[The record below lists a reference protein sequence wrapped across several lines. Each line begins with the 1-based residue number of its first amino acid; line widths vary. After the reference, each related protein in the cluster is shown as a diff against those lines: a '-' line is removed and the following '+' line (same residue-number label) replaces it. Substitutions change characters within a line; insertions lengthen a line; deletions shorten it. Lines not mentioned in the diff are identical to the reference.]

1 MNTQEQVRSPLAPA
15 GRPTPAFATRRLAA
29 VWFADIVGYTGLTAQ
44 DENAA
49 LQVVET
55 FQKQT
60 RQEIDRY
67 GGRLVKFLGD
77 GAMAEFHSTDAA
89 VRSAVGLRRA
99 FRSSTLGGSAC
110 SLRIGIH
117 LGDVVTASDGDIYGD
132 GVNTASRLAK
142 EASPGKVLVSED
154 IWRQLRQ
161 QPDFSFRSAG
171 ERALRGIQ
179 GRVRLFEVGLPER
192 TEAPAAVDRRSIAVL
207 PFTDT
212 SPSSDNEYFSDG
224 IAEELIAALAHI
236 EGLHVASR
244 TSSFSFKGK
253 DLTIREIGEKLGV
266 ATILE
271 GSVRKDGDRVRIT
284 PQLVAVEDG
293 YQLWSETFA
302 TVMED
307 VFEVQEK
314 ISRAIVDALQV
325 ELKGPTDE
333 PLVRRST
340 TDLDAYNLYLR
351 GKYHWNRHSFDEL
364 STSIE
369 CFESAIAM
377 DPDYALAYAGLAH
390 SYLTL
395 GALFLAP
402 SVAYPK
408 VRKAAERALELDPDL
423 AEAHAALAEV
433 RMRFEWDWKAAERG
447 FQQAIQLDPM
457 YADGS
462 RYYANYLRDMGR
474 IDEAIVE
481 IRRAQALEPPS
492 LPISIA
498 VAGIYYY
505 ARRYDEAIEECQRI
519 LKEAPYF
526 FQAFFYLGVAH
537 ERKGEYAEAEEAL
550 KKLGG
555 LSGIPS
561 AIAALGLLYA
571 TAGRHDDARAILAE
585 LEKRSKAEY
594 VTPYSFARLH
604 VALGDLDEAFT
615 WFDRACAERSNW
627 LTSLKVEPGLDSLRS
642 DPRFVALLEEVGL
655 IEPAGAVTGNLPTPP
670 TPLVGRKTE
679 IAEVRQT
686 LLDPDVRLLT
696 LTGPGGT
703 GKTRLALEV
712 ARTLATECP
721 DGVHFVPLATVTE
734 GELVPAAI
742 ARTLNLQEWGNET
755 PLQVLSAHLPGKRL
769 VIVLD
774 SFEQVMESVGQIAE
788 LLEASPE
795 TKFLVTSR
803 EPLRIR
809 GEHEYQVG
817 PLALPDPACALDPD
831 RAIKAEAVRLFVQR
845 AQAAKP
851 SFHLTAENA
860 SEVVE
865 ICRRLDGLPLAI
877 ELAAARCKHMS
888 PKVML
893 RRLADRFAF
902 LTEGPRDVPEHQR
915 TLRGAFDW
923 SYDLLNSD
931 ERALFRHVSIFVD
944 GFTIEAAEQVAQLAD
959 QREFHVLDGLTS
971 LVDKSL
977 IRQMEGPDGEPRFEM
992 LETIRE
998 YGSLLLRESDEIEP
1012 ARRRHADFFLD
1023 LAKRAESRL
1032 EGPDQALWFDLLEAE
1047 HSNVQ
1052 AALDWLLGKGEVETA
1067 VRIGTALWW
1076 FWWVRGHFGEMRWRM
1091 EQGLARS
1098 GTLPKA
1104 LRANLLLASGVLISM
1119 DGDHERAVKLF
1130 EEAVA
1135 LERERR
1141 DKTGIPRAL
1150 RGFGLLISDRGE
1162 YARASVLF
1170 EEALVLDREFGDQ
1183 HGESSDLRALGKMQ
1197 IHLGNPDLAKKHFEE
1212 ALALGQA
1219 LGDRHGSAFSLAALG
1234 DAARHI
1240 EDHDLAAR
1248 MYREA
1253 HDLFREL
1260 GSKPGVASSL
1270 TDLAETERLRGNLDT
1285 ATGLF
1290 GEALGL
1296 LVTLGHRLQIADCV
1310 AGLAA
1315 IALANGQAER
1325 AARLYGVV
1333 QSLRENARLVLS
1345 PADHA
1350 EYEST
1355 RAASLAA
1362 LGDEAFEHAFEAGR
1376 ALTFEQAI
1384 VLAEGCVDL
1393 FSQRPSRE
1401 LTS

>member
-1 MNTQEQVRSPLAPA
+1 MSFSEQVRSPSPPA
-15 GRPTPAFATRRLAA
+15 GHPIPAFATRRLAA
-29 VWFADIVGYTGLTAQ
+29 VWFADIVDYTGLTAQ

-49 LQVVET
+49 LQVVEV
-55 FQKQT
+55 FQERT

-77 GAMAEFHSTDAA
+77 GAMAEFYSTDAA
-89 VRSAVGLRRA
+89 VRSAVALRRV
-99 FRSSTLGGSAC
+99 FRFSTLGGGTGSI
-110 SLRIGIH
+110 RIGIH

-142 EASPGKVLVSED
+142 EAAPGKILVSED
-154 IWRQLRQ
+154 VWRQLRQ
-161 QPDFSFRSAG
+161 QPEFSFRSAG

-192 TEAPAAVDRRSIAVL
+192 TDSPAPVDRRSIAVL

-212 SPSSDNEYFSDG
+212 SPASDNEYFSDG
-224 IAEELIAALAHI
+224 IAEELIAALVHV

-271 GSVRKDGDRVRIT
+271 GSVRKDGERVRIT

-307 VFEVQEK
+307 VFEIQER
-314 ISRAIVDALQV
+314 ISRAIVEALQV
-325 ELKGPTDE
+325 ELKGPADE

-369 CFESAIAM
+369 CFESAIAI

-395 GALFLAP
+395 GALFLTP
-402 SVAYPK
+402 VEAYPK
-408 VRKAAERALELDPDL
+408 ARKAAERALELDPGL

-433 RMRFEWDWKAAERG
+433 RMRFEWDWEAAERG
-447 FQQAIQLDPM
+447 YQQAIQLDPV

-462 RYYANYLRDMGR
+462 RVYANYLRDMGR
-474 IDEAIVE
+474 MDEAIVE
-481 IRRAQALEPPS
+481 IRRAQALDPPS
-492 LPISIA
+492 LPISTA
-498 VAGIYYY
+498 VAGIYYF
-505 ARRYDEAIEECQRI
+505 ARRYDEAITECQRV
-519 LKEAPYF
+519 LKEAPFF
-526 FQAFFYLGVAH
+526 FQAFFYLGFAL
-537 ERKGEYAEAEEAL
+537 ERKGEFAEAEEAL
-550 KKLGG
+550 EKLATF
-555 LSGIPS
+555 SGIPS
-561 AIAALGLLYA
+561 AIAAVGHLYA
-571 TAGRHDDARAILAE
+571 TAGRRDEATAILEE
-585 LEKRSKAEY
+585 LKIRSKTEY
-594 VTPYSFARLH
+594 VAAYSLARLH
-604 VALGDLDEAFT
+604 VALGDLDSAFT

-627 LTSLKVEPGLDSLRS
+627 LTSLKVEPALDSIRS
-642 DPRFVALLEEVGL
+642 DPRFVALLEKVGL
-655 IEPAGAVTGNLPTPP
+655 IEPVGAVTGNLPTPP
-670 TPLVGRKTE
+670 TPLVGRKSE
-679 IAEVRQT
+679 IAEIRGI
-686 LLDPDVRLLT
+686 LLDPEVRLLT

-712 ARTLATECP
+712 ARTLASECP
-721 DGVHFVPLATVTE
+721 DGVHFIPLATVTE
-734 GELVPAAI
+734 GELVPTAI
-742 ARTLNLQEWGNET
+742 ARTLNLQEWGGDA
-755 PLQVLSAHLPGKRL
+755 PLQVLFSHLPGKRL
-769 VIVLD
+769 VLVLD
-774 SFEQVMESVGQIAE
+774 SFEQVMDSAGQIAE
-788 LLEASPE
+788 LLEISPE

-817 PLALPDPACALDPD
+817 PLDLPDPADFLDPD
-831 RAIKAEAVRLFVQR
+831 RVLQAEAVGLFVQR
-845 AQAAKP
+845 ARAAKP
-851 SFHLTAENA
+851 SFHLTGENA

-888 PKVML
+888 PKVMV

-923 SYDLLNSD
+923 SYDLLNGD
-931 ERALFRHVSIFVD
+931 ERALFRHVSVFVG
-944 GFTIEAAEQVAQLAD
+944 GFTIEAAEQVAQLAE

-977 IRQMEGPDGEPRFEM
+977 IRQVEGPDGEPRFEM

-998 YGSLLLRESDEIEP
+998 YGSLQLHEEGEIET
-1012 ARRRHADFFLD
+1012 ARRRHADYFLD
-1023 LAKRAESRL
+1023 LARRAESRL

-1170 EEALVLDREFGDQ
+1170 AEALVLDREVGDK

-1197 IHLGNPDLAKKHFEE
+1197 IHLGNPAVAKEHFEE

-1219 LGDRHGSAFSLAALG
+1219 LGDRHGAAFSLASLG
-1234 DAARHI
+1234 DAARHT
-1240 EDHDLAAR
+1240 EDHDLAAQ

-1253 HDLFREL
+1253 LDLFREL

-1270 TDLAETERLRGNLDT
+1270 NDLAETERLRGNLAT
-1285 ATGLF
+1285 AIELF
-1290 GEALGL
+1290 GEALEL
-1296 LVTLGHRLQIADCV
+1296 LVALGHRLQIADCL

-1315 IALANGQAER
+1315 IALAKGQAER
-1325 AARLYGVV
+1325 AARLYGVIE
-1333 QSLRENARLVLS
+1333 SLRENARLVLS

-1350 EYEST
+1350 EYETT
-1355 RAASLAA
+1355 RTAAVVA
-1362 LGDEAFEHAFEAGR
+1362 LGEEG
-1376 ALTFEQAI
+1376 FEQAFRDGKSLTYEQGI
-1384 VLAEGCVDL
+1384 ALGENSVDL
-1393 FSQRPSRE
+1393 
-1401 LTS
+1401 LV

>member
-1 MNTQEQVRSPLAPA
+1 VA
-15 GRPTPAFATRRLAA
+15 
-29 VWFADIVGYTGLTAQ
+29 
-44 DENAA
+44 
-49 LQVVET
+49 
-55 FQKQT
+55 
-60 RQEIDRY
+60 
-67 GGRLVKFLGD
+67 
-77 GAMAEFHSTDAA
+77 
-89 VRSAVGLRRA
+89 
-99 FRSSTLGGSAC
+99 

-142 EASPGKVLVSED
+142 EASPGKILVSED
-154 IWRQLRQ
+154 VWRQLRQ
-161 QPDFSFRSAG
+161 QPEFSFRSVG

-192 TEAPAAVDRRSIAVL
+192 TDAPAPVDRRSIAVL
-207 PFTDT
+207 PFIDT
-212 SPSSDNEYFSDG
+212 SPASDNEYFSDG
-224 IAEELIAALAHI
+224 ITEELIAALAHV

-244 TSSFSFKGK
+244 TSSFSFKRK
-253 DLTIREIGEKLGV
+253 ELTVREIGEKLGV

-271 GSVRKDGDRVRIT
+271 GSVRKDGERVRIT
-284 PQLVAVEDG
+284 PQLVSVEDG
-293 YQLWSETFA
+293 YQLWSA
-302 TVMED
+302 TYATDMKD

-325 ELKGPTDE
+325 ELKGPADE

-340 TDLDAYNLYLR
+340 TDLDAYNLYLQ

-369 CFESAIAM
+369 CFESAIAI

-402 SVAYPK
+402 VEAYPK
-408 VRKAAERALELDPDL
+408 ARKAAERALELDPDL
-423 AEAHAALAEV
+423 AEAHGALAEV
-433 RMRFEWDWKAAERG
+433 RMRFEWDWEAAERG
-447 FQQAIQLDPM
+447 FQRAIQLDPV

-462 RYYANYLRDMGR
+462 RVYANYLRDMGR
-474 IDEAIVE
+474 MDEAIVE
-481 IRRAQALEPPS
+481 VRRAQALDPAS
-492 LPISIA
+492 LPISAA
-498 VAGIYYY
+498 VAGIHYY
-505 ARRYDEAIEECQRI
+505 ARRYDEAIEECRRV
-519 LKEAPYF
+519 LREAPF
-526 FQAFFYLGVAH
+526 FFEAFFYLGVAH
-537 ERKGEYAEAEEAL
+537 ERKGEYGEAEEAL
-550 KKLGG
+550 EKLAK
-555 LSGIPS
+555 LSGIPAS
-561 AIAALGLLYA
+561 TAALGLLYA
-571 TAGRHDDARAILAE
+571 VAGRRDEATAILKE
-585 LEKRSKAEY
+585 LEERSKTEY
-594 VTPYSFARLH
+594 VTAYSIARLH
-604 VALGDLDEAFT
+604 AALGDLDSAFA

-627 LTSLKVEPGLDSLRS
+627 LTSLKVEPGVDSIRP
-642 DPRFVALLEEVGL
+642 DPRFVALLEAVGL
-655 IEPAGAVTGNLPTPP
+655 IEPAGTVTGNLPAPP
-670 TPLVGRKTE
+670 TPLVGRKSDVAE
-679 IAEVRQT
+679 IRRI

-712 ARTLATECP
+712 ARTLASECP
-721 DGVHFVPLATVTE
+721 DGVHFVPLATVTD
-734 GELVPAAI
+734 GELVPAAV
-742 ARTLNLQEWGNET
+742 ARTLHLQEWGDQT
-755 PLQVLSAHLPGKRL
+755 PFEALLSHLPGKRL
-769 VIVLD
+769 VLVLD
-774 SFEQVMESVGQIAE
+774 SFEQVMDSVGRIAE
-788 LLEASPE
+788 LLEISPT

-809 GEHEYQVG
+809 REHEYPVG
-817 PLALPDPACALDPD
+817 PLVLPDPAGPPDPD
-831 RAIKAEAVRLFVQR
+831 RVLQSEAIALFVQR
-845 AQAAKP
+845 ARAAKP
-851 SFHLTAENA
+851 SFQLTVENA
-860 SEVVE
+860 SDVVE
-865 ICRRLDGLPLAI
+865 ICRRLDGLPLGI

-893 RRLADRFAF
+893 KRLADRFAF

-923 SYDLLNSD
+923 SYDLLNGD
-931 ERALFRHVSIFVD
+931 ERALFRYVSIFVG
-944 GFTIEAAEQVAQLAD
+944 GFTIEAAEQVAQLTD
-959 QREFHVLDGLTS
+959 QRELHVLDGLTS

-977 IRQMEGPDGEPRFEM
+977 IRQVEGPDAEPRFEM

-998 YGSLLLRESDEIEP
+998 YGTLLLHEAGEIET
-1012 ARRRHADFFLD
+1012 ARRRHADWFLD

-1032 EGPDQALWFDLLEAE
+1032 EGPEQALWFDLLEVE

-1052 AALDWLLGKGEVETA
+1052 AALDWLLGRGEVETA

-1076 FWWVRGHFGEMRWRM
+1076 FWWVRGHFGEMRWRV
-1091 EQGLARS
+1091 EQGLVRS
-1098 GTLPKA
+1098 GSLPKA

-1119 DGDHERAVKLF
+1119 DGDHERAAKLF

-1170 EEALVLDREFGDQ
+1170 EEALVLDRELGDQ
-1183 HGESSDLRALGKMQ
+1183 HGEAADLRALGKMQ
-1197 IHLGNPDLAKKHFEE
+1197 IHLGNPALAKKHFQE
-1212 ALALGQA
+1212 ALSLSES
-1219 LGDRHGSAFSLAALG
+1219 LGDRHSAAFSLAALG
-1234 DAARHI
+1234 DAARNV

-1270 TDLAETERLRGNLDT
+1270 TDLAETERLRGNLAT
-1285 ATGLF
+1285 AIHLF
-1290 GEALGL
+1290 EEALRL
-1296 LVTLGHRLQIADCV
+1296 LVALGHRLQIADCV

-1315 IALANGQAER
+1315 ITLAKGQAEQ

-1333 QSLRENARLVLS
+1333 ESLRENARLVLS

-1350 EYEST
+1350 EYETT
-1355 RAASLAA
+1355 RAAALAA
-1362 LGDEAFEHAFEAGR
+1362 LGDEGFEKAFGAGKVLPYER
-1376 ALTFEQAI
+1376 GIA
-1384 VLAEGCVDL
+1384 LAEECVDL
-1393 FSQRPSRE
+1393 FA
-1401 LTS
+1401 

>member
-1 MNTQEQVRSPLAPA
+1 MSLPEHARSPSPSAA
-15 GRPTPAFATRRLAA
+15 QTAPAFATRRLAA
-29 VWFADIVGYTGLTAQ
+29 VWFADIVGYTGLTSQ
-44 DENAA
+44 NENAA
-49 LQVVET
+49 LQVVED
-55 FQKQT
+55 FQEQARK
-60 RQEIDRY
+60 EIDRY

-77 GAMAEFHSTDAA
+77 GAMAEFYSTDAA
-89 VRSAVGLRRA
+89 VRSAIALRRE
-99 FRSSTLGGSAC
+99 FRFSTLSGGTG

-117 LGDVVTASDGDIYGD
+117 VGDVVTASDGDIYGD

-154 IWRQLRQ
+154 VWRQLRQ
-161 QPDFSFRSAG
+161 QPEFSFRSAG

-192 TEAPAAVDRRSIAVL
+192 AEPPASVDRRSIAVL
-207 PFTDT
+207 PFIDT
-212 SPSSDNEYFSDG
+212 SPASDNEYFSDG
-224 IAEELIAALAHI
+224 IAEELIAALVHV

-271 GSVRKDGDRVRIT
+271 GSVRKDGERVRIT

-325 ELKGPTDE
+325 ELKGPADE
-333 PLVRRST
+333 PLVRRRT
-340 TDLDAYNLYLR
+340 ADLDAYNLYLR
-351 GKYHWNRHSFDEL
+351 GKYHWNRHSFEEL
-364 STSIE
+364 RTSIE
-369 CFESAIAM
+369 CFESAIAV
-377 DPDYALAYAGLAH
+377 DPGYALAHAGLAH

-395 GALFLAP
+395 GALFLP
-402 SVAYPK
+402 PGEAYPK
-408 VRKAAERALELDPDL
+408 ARAAAERALELDPDL

-433 RMRFEWDWKAAERG
+433 RMRFEWDWEAAERG
-447 FQQAIQLDPM
+447 FQKAIQLDPVF
-457 YADGS
+457 ADGS
-462 RYYANYLRDMGR
+462 RVYANYLRDMGR
-474 IDEAIVE
+474 MDEAIVE
-481 IRRAQALEPPS
+481 IRRAQALDPHS
-492 LPISIA
+492 LPIGTA

-505 ARRYDEAIEECQRI
+505 ARRYDEAIEECRRL
-519 LKEAPYF
+519 LKEAPF
-526 FQAFFYLGVAH
+526 LFQAFFYLGVAH

-550 KKLGG
+550 EKLAR
-555 LSGIPS
+555 LSGIPG

-571 TAGRHDDARAILAE
+571 VAGRRDEAIVILEE
-585 LEKRSKAEY
+585 LEKRSRTEY
-594 VTPYSFARLH
+594 VTAYSFARLYA
-604 VALGDLDEAFT
+604 ALGDLDNAFKS
-615 WFDRACAERSNW
+615 FEGACAERSNW

-642 DPRFVALLEEVGL
+642 DPRFVALLEDVGL
-655 IEPAGAVTGNLPTPP
+655 IEATGAVTGNMPTPP

-679 IAEVRQT
+679 IAEIRRI
-686 LLDPDVRLLT
+686 LLDPAVRLLT

-712 ARTLATECP
+712 ARTLASECP
-721 DGVHFVPLATVTE
+721 DGVHFIPLATVRD
-734 GELVPAAI
+734 GELVPTAI
-742 ARTLNLQEWGNET
+742 ARTLNLQEGGGET
-755 PLQVLSAHLPGKRL
+755 PLQILSSHLPGKRL
-769 VIVLD
+769 VLVLD
-774 SFEQVMESVGQIAE
+774 SLEQVMDSVGRIAE
-788 LLEASPE
+788 LLEISPP

-817 PLALPDPACALDPD
+817 PLALPDPAGPPDPD
-831 RAIKAEAVRLFVQR
+831 RVVQTEAVGLFVQR
-845 AQAAKP
+845 ARAAKP
-851 SFHLTAENA
+851 SFHLSGENV

-865 ICRRLDGLPLAI
+865 ICRRVDGLPLAI

-893 RRLADRFAF
+893 KRLADRFAF

-923 SYDLLNSD
+923 SYDLLNGD
-931 ERALFRHVSIFVD
+931 EKALFRYVSVFVG
-944 GFTIEAAEQVAQLAD
+944 GFTTEAAAHVAQLTD
-959 QREFHVLDGLTS
+959 QREFHVQDGLTS

-977 IRQMEGPDGEPRFEM
+977 LRQIEGPDAESRFEM

-998 YGSLLLRESDEIEP
+998 YGSLLLHEEGEIDT

-1023 LAKRAESRL
+1023 LARRAESRL

-1047 HSNVQ
+1047 HGNVQ
-1052 AALDWLLGKGEVETA
+1052 SALDWLLIKGDVETA
-1067 VRIGTALWW
+1067 VRMGTALWW
-1076 FWWVRGHFGEMRWRM
+1076 FWWVRGHFGEMRWRV
-1091 EQGLARS
+1091 EQGLTRS
-1098 GTLPKA
+1098 GLPKA
-1104 LRANLLLASGVLISM
+1104 LRANLLLASGVLISL

-1170 EEALVLDREFGDQ
+1170 EEALALDREVGDQ

-1197 IHLGNPDLAKKHFEE
+1197 IHMGNPALAKKHFEE

-1219 LGDRHGSAFSLAALG
+1219 LGDRHGAAFSLAALG
-1234 DAARHI
+1234 DAARNV

-1248 MYREA
+1248 MYRSA
-1253 HDLFREL
+1253 HDLFQEV

-1270 TDLAETERLRGNLDT
+1270 TDLAETERLRGNLPT
-1285 ATGLF
+1285 AIELF
-1290 GEALGL
+1290 GKALEL
-1296 LVTLGHRLQIADCV
+1296 LVALGHRLQIADCV

-1315 IALANGQAER
+1315 ISLANGQAER

-1333 QSLRENARLVLS
+1333 ESLRENARLVLS

-1362 LGDEAFEHAFEAGR
+1362 LGDEGFQKAFESGK
-1376 ALTFEQAI
+1376 ALTYDQA
-1384 VLAEGCVDL
+1384 VALAEESADL
-1393 FSQRPSRE
+1393 F
-1401 LTS
+1401 L

>member
-1 MNTQEQVRSPLAPA
+1 MSSPELIRSPSAPT
-15 GRPTPAFATRRLAA
+15 GPSTPAFATRRLAA

-49 LQVVET
+49 LHVVEV
-55 FQKQT
+55 FQDRT

-89 VRSAVGLRRA
+89 VRSAVALRRV
-99 FRSSTLGGSAC
+99 FRSSTQGGGIA

-142 EASPGKVLVSED
+142 EASPGKILVSED
-154 IWRQLRQ
+154 VWRQLRQ
-161 QPDFSFRSAG
+161 QPEFSFRSAG

-179 GRVRLFEVGLPER
+179 GRVRLFEVSLPER
-192 TEAPAAVDRRSIAVL
+192 TEPPASVDRRSIAVL

-212 SPSSDNEYFSDG
+212 SPARDNEYFSDG
-224 IAEELIAALAHI
+224 IAEELIAALVHV

-293 YQLWSETFA
+293 YQLWSDTFA
-302 TVMED
+302 TVMGD

-325 ELKGPTDE
+325 ELKGPADE

-369 CFESAIAM
+369 CFESAIAI

-395 GALFLAP
+395 GALFLP
-402 SVAYPK
+402 PLEAYPK
-408 VRKAAERALELDPDL
+408 ARKAAERALELDSKL
-423 AEAHAALAEV
+423 AEAHAALAEIM
-433 RMRFEWDWKAAERG
+433 MRFEWDWEAAERG
-447 FQQAIQLDPM
+447 FQQAIQLDPV

-462 RYYANYLRDMGR
+462 RVYANYLRDMGR
-474 IDEAIVE
+474 MDEAIVE
-481 IRRAQALEPPS
+481 IRRAQALDPPS
-492 LPISIA
+492 LPISVA
-498 VAGIYYY
+498 VAGIYYF
-505 ARRYDEAIEECQRI
+505 ARRYDEAIEECRRVLQ
-519 LKEAPYF
+519 EAPFF
-526 FQAFFYLGVAH
+526 FQAFFYLGFSH
-537 ERKGEYAEAEEAL
+537 EQKGEYAEAEAAL
-550 KKLGG
+550 EKLAK

-561 AIAALGLLYA
+561 AIAALGHLYA
-571 TAGRHDDARAILAE
+571 TAGRHDEANAIVEE
-585 LEKRSKAEY
+585 LEKRSKTEY
-594 VTPYSFARLH
+594 VTPYSFARLY

-627 LTSLKVEPGLDSLRS
+627 LTSLKVEPGLDPVRA

-655 IEPAGAVTGNLPTPP
+655 IEPPASVPVNLPTPP

-679 IAEVRQT
+679 MAEIRRI

-696 LTGPGGT
+696 LTGVGGT

-712 ARTLATECP
+712 ARTLASECP
-721 DGVHFVPLATVTE
+721 DGVHFVPLATVKD
-734 GELVPAAI
+734 GELVPTAI
-742 ARTLNLQEWGNET
+742 ARTLNLQEWGDQT
-755 PLQVLSAHLPGKRL
+755 PLQALSSHLPGKRL
-769 VIVLD
+769 LLVLD
-774 SFEQVMESVGQIAE
+774 SFEQVMDAVAQIAE
-788 LLEASPE
+788 LLEFAPGA
-795 TKFLVTSR
+795 KLLVTSR

-817 PLALPDPACALDPD
+817 SLALPDPGTAIDPARALQ
-831 RAIKAEAVRLFVQR
+831 AEAVGLFVQR
-845 AQAAKP
+845 ARAAKP
-851 SFHLTAENA
+851 SFQLTGENA
-860 SEVVE
+860 SDVVE

-931 ERALFRHVSIFVD
+931 ERALFRHVSIFVG

-977 IRQMEGPDGEPRFEM
+977 LRQVEGPDGEPRFEM

-998 YGSLLLRESDEIEP
+998 YGFLLLREGDEIEL
-1012 ARRRHADFFLD
+1012 ARRRHADFFLE
-1023 LAKRAESRL
+1023 LAKRAELRL
-1032 EGPDQALWFDLLEAE
+1032 EGPDQCLWFDLLEAE

-1052 AALDWLLGKGEVETA
+1052 AAMDWLLGRGEIETA

-1076 FWWVRGHFGEMRWRM
+1076 FWWVRGHLGEMRWRM

-1104 LRANLLLASGVLISM
+1104 LRANLLLASGVLISL
-1119 DGDHERAVKLF
+1119 DGDHERAGKLF

-1141 DKTGIPRAL
+1141 DRTGIPRAL

-1197 IHLGNPDLAKKHFEE
+1197 LHLGNPALAKEHFEE

-1219 LGDRHGSAFSLAALG
+1219 LGDRHGAAFSLAALG
-1234 DAARHI
+1234 DAARHD

-1253 HDLFREL
+1253 HALFREL
-1260 GSKPGVASSL
+1260 GSKPGIASSL
-1270 TDLAETERLRGNLDT
+1270 NDLAETERLRGDLT
-1285 ATGLF
+1285 AAVELF
-1290 GEALGL
+1290 GEALEL
-1296 LVTLGHRLQIADCV
+1296 LVALGHRLQIADCV

-1315 IALANGQAER
+1315 IALAKEQAER

-1333 QSLRENARLVLS
+1333 ESLRENARLVLS

-1350 EYEST
+1350 EYETT
-1355 RAASLAA
+1355 RAAAVVA
-1362 LGDEAFEHAFEAGR
+1362 LGDEG
-1376 ALTFEQAI
+1376 FEQALGAGKALSYEQGI
-1384 VLAEGCVDL
+1384 RLAEESVEL
-1393 FSQRPSRE
+1393 FR
-1401 LTS
+1401 